1 MKTLSYCALITL
13 TLAAASSS
21 FGTVYSGN
29 GVTNSSTQGAFN
41 GAVGSGS
48 LTLTDDGTTV
58 FGTFTRGTESS
69 TTASFNNNLVIYV
82 DSVAGGFAD
91 TSGFKDTADGSRK
104 AISGYNSA
112 SQNSVMTFASG
123 FAPDYGI
130 SLRSVSGDSFGGL
143 WQLANGGANS
153 LLFKQNVSLS
163 PLNNSSAA
171 SYTFSFS
178 LANVGLLPGQSFSL
192 FATFVSNTG
201 NRSAEA
207 IAGDDIANTAPT
219 TLKGF
224 VPFTQTAFSSYTTT
238 VPEPSLAGLL
248 GIAGA
253 AALAARRFRK

>member
-1 MKTLSYCALITL
+1 VKTPTRSLLVAL
-13 TLAAASSS
+13 TLAAAHPA
-21 FGTVYSGN
+21 FGTLYSGN
-29 GVTNSSTQGAFN
+29 GATNNTTQGAFN

-48 LTLTDDGTTV
+48 LTLTDDGTTI

-69 TTASFNNNLVIYV
+69 TTASFNNNLVIYL
-82 DSVAGGFAD
+82 DTVAGGFAD

-112 SQNSVMTFASG
+112 TQNSVMTFAPG
-123 FAPDYGI
+123 FLPDYGI

-153 LLFKQNVSLS
+153 LGFKQNVSLS

-178 LANVGLLPGQSFSL
+178 LANAGLLPGQSFSL

-201 NRSAEA
+201 NRSAEC

-238 VPEPSLAGLL
+238 VPEPSVAALL
-248 GIAGA
+248 GIASA
-253 AALAARRFRK
+253 AALTTRRRRK